1 VLNSRGVW
9 SFGIIGTLL
18 IGFAV
23 FWLSPDGGETE
34 FARSVEAMKQV
45 RSYRYVSTTAPR
57 PSRHTEGNGEMNC
70 SQGAFHQVVHVVD
83 QDLKPSDFVE
93 ETVRLNT
100 GTFQHADDGT
110 WSRRTLSEGW
120 EKPQELCRQLASGA
134 DIQFFPDMRH
144 MQSKGMF
151 KKGEKKTVNGVTCRV
166 WLVDV
171 VEYGSGLEGRT
182 VCLGLNDHL
191 PYEVTSDYDHS
202 HTTFSD
208 FNNAAI
214 EVLEPPAS
222 IASDTGS
229 TAGSIP

>member
-1 VLNSRGVW
+1 
-9 SFGIIGTLL
+9 
-18 IGFAV
+18 
-23 FWLSPDGGETE
+23 
-34 FARSVEAMKQV
+34 
-45 RSYRYVSTTAPR
+45 
-57 PSRHTEGNGEMNC
+57 MNC

-120 EKPQELCRQLASGA
+120 ERPQELCRQLASGA

-144 MQSKGMF
+144 MQSKGIF
-151 KKGEKKTVNGVTCRV
+151 KKGENKTLNGVLCRV

-191 PYEVTSDYDHS
+191 PYEVTSDYGHS
-202 HTTFSD
+202 RTTFSD
-208 FNNAAI
+208 FNAAI
-214 EVLEPPAS
+214 EVLEPPAR
-222 IASDTGS
+222 IASDTVPLRGAS
-229 TAGSIP
+229 LTV